1 MTPHMEALVPPPIR
15 LQRRAISTAG
25 RLLRDP
31 VAVGG
36 CPGREAWLRDLA
48 LHTADFHV
56 GWLDI
61 GAVLRLSRL
70 REERRRLRN
79 AELDQGWL

>member
-1 MTPHMEALVPPPIR
+1 MTELDWMLPSPLR
-15 LQRRAISTAG
+15 LRRLAIATAG

-31 VAVGG
+31 MAVGG

-48 LHTADFHV
+48 LHTADIHV